1 MVMTAENPVEYV
13 VEPLPPGGA
22 AVSDWHSPCAWPQP
36 VGPPS
41 GKLMFLM
48 NSRFSACGA
57 STLVAVSADPARPV
71 WVRAPVAVGKK
82 FFPTPPHAAT
92 MNRVN
97 TGGASADQ
105 AERAGSPSRKGRPMA
120 TAPAPR
126 RNARRFTLGKLD
138 FEPFTRISSLRRA
151 CGTRRF

>member
-22 AVSDWHSPCAWPQP
+22 AVSDWHSPWACPHP

-57 STLVAVSADPARPV
+57 STLVALSAAPASPDCVS
-71 WVRAPVAVGKK
+71 APVASGKEL
-82 FFPTPPHAAT
+82 FPTTPQAAT
-92 MNRVN
+92 MNMLN
-97 TGGASADQ
+97 TGGLSAAQ
-105 AERAGSPSRKGRPMA
+105 AERSGTPSRTGSPTA
-120 TAPAPR
+120 T
-126 RNARRFTLGKLD
+126 
-138 FEPFTRISSLRRA
+138 
-151 CGTRRF
+151 